1 MDAHKTANQTGQAQN
16 LMQGFAERTGL
27 TKENGQSNRRYLWT
41 DSFAVLNFLALKK
54 LQDDKT
60 FEDFA
65 TDTIDKVH
73 DHLGKF
79 APHDSREGWI
89 SGLPEETAQEHPTV
103 KGLRIGKKLPERKE
117 EDPINQRLEWERDGQ
132 YFHYHTRWIVA
143 LLKSGKYF
151 DREKLIDQ
159 ATELSLAGSRFIKE
173 DQGRLNMYWKMSVDL
188 SRPLIPRMGAH
199 DPLEGLLCA
208 LQARELSFSYDA
220 EFDDYIN
227 KLERLCAQSDWGTDD
242 ALGIGGLLLNVI
254 RAAELQEKIELPAS
268 IKPERLLRDAQQGLA
283 AFHRLYS
290 PNESANYRLAFRE
303 CGLSLGLRCLEGNLE
318 FLKDHNLKPSI
329 PSETYSL
336 AEEIESFWL
345 REENQKEATYTDH
358 LDINEMSIA
367 ASLLAIDQP
376 DIYTRL

>member
-1 MDAHKTANQTGQAQN
+1 MADYQTTKQNEQAKD
-16 LMQGFAERTGL
+16 LMHSFAERTGL
-27 TKENGQSNRRYLWT
+27 EKEDGQGNRRYLWT

-54 LQDDKT
+54 LQNDKV
-60 FEDFA
+60 FEDYA
-65 TDTIDKVH
+65 IKAIDKVH
-73 DHLGKF
+73 NHLGKF
-79 APHDSREGWI
+79 APYDTRKGWI
-89 SGLPEETAQEHPTV
+89 SGLPDETAQQHPTV

-117 EDPINQRLEWERDGQ
+117 DDPIDQRLEWERDGQ
-132 YFHYHTRWIVA
+132 YFHYHTRWIIA
-143 LLKSGKYF
+143 LLKSGRYF
-151 DREKLIDQ
+151 DKEKFIDQ

-173 DQGRLNMYWKMSVDL
+173 DQGSLNMYWKMSVDM

-220 EFDDYIN
+220 EFDGYIN
-227 KLERLCAQSDWGTDD
+227 KLKRLCASSDWGTDD
-242 ALGIGGLLLNVI
+242 ALGIGGLLLNVV
-254 RAAELQEKIELPAS
+254 RAAELQEKIELPDS

-283 AFHRLYS
+283 AFRRLYKA
-290 PNESANYRLAFRE
+290 NESANYRLAFRE

-329 PSETYSL
+329 PDKSYVL

-345 REENQKEATYTDH
+345 REENKKAATYTDH
-358 LDINEMSIA
+358 LDINEVSIA

-376 DIYTRL
+376 KIYTRL